1 MMTGLFEKK
10 LIFNRGFKENNV
22 AVKKN
27 DLSITFLRLAM
38 MRLES
43 YAWIIIWNDW
53 KKRMHKIDSP
63 AFSGHHPI

>member
-43 YAWIIIWNDW
+43 YA
-53 KKRMHKIDSP
+53 
-63 AFSGHHPI
+63 